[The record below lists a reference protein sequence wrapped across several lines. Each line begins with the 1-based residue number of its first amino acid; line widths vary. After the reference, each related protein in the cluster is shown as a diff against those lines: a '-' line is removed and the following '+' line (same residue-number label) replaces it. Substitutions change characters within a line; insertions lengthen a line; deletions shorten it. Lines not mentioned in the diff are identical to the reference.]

1 MIQKTINVETNDET
15 KRFIVFTLKINLIT
29 YLEVNPEFV
38 NISTFK
44 GEEGKISINIKSPR
58 YINFKIKKIEIDNPE
73 LKYKIEPPK
82 NEIEKK
88 EKGYTLTLIAPP
100 NLEPKIYSG
109 KITIRTNIKK
119 QLTAEINYR
128 INIQDFITVNPPI
141 ISLNVSNKIY
151 KIIALE
157 DIPIYEKNSNDSPI
171 IGVLKQNEEAFFS
184 KEENGFAQIRFEKN
198 KNGFI
203 SMEKTKKI
211 YGKNSTNVLVQKHK
225 GEPLEIIKVVCD
237 LPFVKVEY
245 KLSQTNFYTI
255 TLSYEGEME
264 KKTYNGNLTI
274 YTNDKEQPVI
284 KKPIVINVGMYDSPM
299 PQIPKN
305 VSINKKVEIKNT
317 PQKLEENK

>member
-1 MIQKTINVETNDET
+1 MIQKTINVETNDEA

-29 YLEVNPEFV
+29 YLEVNPEFA

-44 GEEGKISINIKSPR
+44 GEEGKIAINIKSPK
-58 YINFKIKKIEIDNPE
+58 YINFKIKKVDIDNPII
-73 LKYKIEPPK
+73 KYKIEPPK

-109 KITIRTNIKK
+109 KINIRTNIKE
-119 QLTAEINYR
+119 QPTAEINYR
-128 INIQDFITVNPPI
+128 INIQDFITVSPPI
-141 ISLNVSNKIY
+141 ISMNISNKIY

-157 DIPIYEKNSNDSPI
+157 DIPIYEKSSTDSPI
-171 IGVLKQNEEAFFS
+171 VGILKQNEEAFFL
-184 KEENGFAQIRFEKN
+184 KEENGFAQIRFERN
-198 KNGFI
+198 KNGFL
-203 SMEKTKKI
+203 SLEKTKKI
-211 YGKNSTNVLVQKHK
+211 YGASATNVFVQKHK
-225 GEPLEIIKVVCD
+225 GEPLEIIKVECD

-274 YTNDKEQPVI
+274 YTNDKDQPVI
-284 KKPIVINVGMYDSPM
+284 KKPIVINVGMYNSPK
-299 PQIPKN
+299 PQVLRDISTN
-305 VSINKKVEIKNT
+305 RKVQIKNL